1 MTPTQPAQQPAPD
14 AVEAMAREMAE
25 KMAGSKLSDK
35 LWRSMW
41 EDRNSAPR
49 WSISICATI
58 AIRHIEAEQ
67 QQISHLKSALRDV
80 QEAIKHEASD
90 TLFMP
95 KGISVNETVWDFI
108 ESVLEDD
115 RGPELPLTQE
125 PAP

>member
-1 MTPTQPAQQPAPD
+1 MTHTPPAPD
-14 AVEAMAREMAE
+14 AVEAMARAMAE
-25 KMAGSKLSDK
+25 KIRGSRYNDK
-35 LWRSMW
+35 LWRAIW
-41 EDRNSAPR
+41 ADRNTLPLWDVAA
-49 WSISICATI
+49 CAEV
-58 AIRHIEAEQ
+58 AFRHVDAKQ
-67 QQISHLKSALRDV
+67 QQVSQLKNALRDV